1 MRLTSLFALPV
12 TLLCYAARWPLI
24 AHSGF
29 AETQALR
36 RRTRRY
42 PEEGVS
48 VCHWFRFH
56 KGSEVDGKRVTMLAS
71 NADRPE
77 STISKS
83 CLADRYQEMLQFTDQ
98 GHHDHNKS
106 SRRARAKQ
114 YLICVGIERECNY
127 KE

>member
-1 MRLTSLFALPV
+1 MSL
-12 TLLCYAARWPLI
+12 
-24 AHSGF
+24 
-29 AETQALR
+29 
-36 RRTRRY
+36 
-42 PEEGVS
+42 VS
-48 VCHWFRFH
+48 FSHRSKVN
-56 KGSEVDGKRVTMLAS
+56 GKRVTMLAS
-71 NADRPE
+71 KADRPE